1 MAEPKPSAD
10 PTQALGGAGVL
21 GKGTLSRQLILST
34 TALVAVIA
42 ILLSGLTALSMH
54 RILEGQIDAQIIN
67 SASRFRGDTGDRGGA
82 FGQPGG
88 AGQQQGLLYYL
99 QGFDGIVQ
107 VGRER
112 ERLSAD
118 VTAQLDTLTPSDQ
131 LVTLNLPELGDY
143 RLYASTVTGTA
154 NGVRGTFVL
163 ITGQSTDFLKTSMT
177 SLLVAA
183 TVLTLLA
190 IAIAFIAARTV
201 VERSLR
207 PLARLTATANHVSR
221 MPLHSG
227 EVAVPVRVPDA
238 DVDPRSEVGQV
249 GLAFNHMLDN
259 VEGALAARQRS
270 ETKVR
275 QFVADASHEL
285 RNPLASIR
293 GYAELTRRERAH
305 LPDTTAHALGRIES
319 ESERMSRLV
328 EDLLL
333 LARLDSGPELALL
346 PTSLNQVVANAV
358 SDARAAGPD
367 HIWTLDLPDADVLAQ
382 GDPYRLTQV
391 VANLLAN
398 ARTHT
403 PAGTRVHASVAA
415 DGPDAVVTV
424 TDDGPGIP
432 RELLDRVFERF
443 TRADASRVRSGAGG
457 QSTGLGLAIV
467 AAVVGAH
474 HGRVEVAS
482 RPGLTAFTVRLPRA
496 DADGPPYANR
506 P

>member
-1 MAEPKPSAD
+1 MAEHKPSAD
-10 PTQALGGAGVL
+10 PTQALGGAGVS

-54 RILEGQIDAQIIN
+54 RILQDQLDDQLVSATTMTRGEG
-67 SASRFRGDTGDRGGA
+67 RGPMLPQGRGG
-82 FGQPGG
+82 PGL
-88 AGQQQGLLYYL
+88 AQGLLFYW
-99 QGFDGIVQ
+99 QGQGGIVQ
-107 VGRER
+107 VER
-112 ERLSAD
+112 DRNVVGSDVAAELEALEPDRTPRTIGLSGLGSYRVYTTTQGGQVLVVGLPTSAL
-118 VTAQLDTLTPSDQ
+118 TA
-131 LVTLNLPELGDY
+131 
-143 RLYASTVTGTA
+143 
-154 NGVRGTFVL
+154 
-163 ITGQSTDFLKTSMT
+163 SMT
-177 SLLVAA
+177 AILAA
-183 TVLTLLA
+183 AAVLTLLA
-190 IAIAFIAARTV
+190 IVIAFIAARTV

-207 PLARLTATANHVSR
+207 PLARLASAATQVSG
-221 MPLHSG
+221 LELTSG
-227 EVAVPVRVPDA
+227 EVAVPVRIPEQDA
-238 DVDPRSEVGQV
+238 DPRSEVGQV
-249 GLAFNHMLDN
+249 GIAFNRMLDH
-259 VEGALAARQRS
+259 VEGALTARQAS
-270 ETKVR
+270 ETKLR

-285 RNPLASIR
+285 RNPLAAIR
-293 GYAELTRRERAH
+293 GYAELTRRERDEA
-305 LPDTTAHALGRIES
+305 PPTTAHALGRIES